1 MLHKQLALV
10 CLSKRLTPTELSQT
24 AAALQKQAT
33 RDLGPIWNIQAT
45 VDYFPDLKSIP
56 LGYWPIIISENIHE
70 QGAAGFHT
78 DKHHQPFSL
87 VQLGDSWQ
95 LTCSHEMCE
104 MLVDPYG
111 NKLAYAGSKDPEQGK
126 VKYLVE
132 VCDPCEDAS
141 FAYSVNGILM
151 SDFYTPN
158 FFDPQKVPGVRY
170 SYTGS
175 ITEPLEIKKNGYISW
190 KDPITKQWYQETY
203 FGSKPVIN
211 VLKGMKDFGGSL
223 RSQVDRLT
231 NNPNHSEAFKTAAKK
246 HAPLQTRIFKS
257 SSSMSNNLEET
268 IAPFV
273 SKLSAAIVG
282 ETAILDVTFNLGVG
296 ELTAKLFRMDG
307 SKESNS
313 LGSSGG
319 TIHFNNVSSGDSINI
334 EGTCAGT
341 ASVSLNLSSD
351 PVPLKEYS
359 KNFNDSFRI
368 I

>member
-24 AAALQKQAT
+24 SAALQKQAT

-70 QGAAGFHT
+70 PGAAGFHT

-111 NKLAYAGSKDPEQGK
+111 NKLAYAGSKDPNQGK

-132 VCDPCEDAS
+132 VCDPCEDPS

-190 KDPITKQWYQETY
+190 KDPITGQWYQETY
-203 FGSKPVIN
+203 FGTKPVIK
-211 VLKGMKDFGGSL
+211 VLEGMKDFGSSL

-231 NNPNHSEAFKTAAKK
+231 NNPNHSKAFKAAAKK

-257 SSSMSNNLEET
+257 AASMSNNLEDT

-273 SKLSAAIVG
+273 MKITDSVVG
-282 ETAILDVTFNLGVG
+282 KTANVDVTFNLGVG
-296 ELTAKLFRMDG
+296 ELTATLTRMDG
-307 SKESNS
+307 SGESRS
-313 LGSSGG
+313 VGSNGG
-319 TIHFNNVSSGDSINI
+319 TISFNNVSPGDMIDIN
-334 EGTCAGT
+334 GTCAGT
-341 ASVSLNLSSD
+341 AKVKLNLQSNPAPKDS
-351 PVPLKEYS
+351 YS
-359 KNFNDSFRI
+359 KIIIDGFRI
-368 I
+368 A